1 MKRVLTEEDLS
12 KLSRNKNVSRCSV
25 KSICYTEGFKR
36 SAIRRYEKE
45 KITAIEIFEDA
56 GFDLNIIGITRPNK
70 LMNQWRNAIK
80 KKNKDNIN
88 TIEKEEVKTLR
99 SSKQVKMLKATI
111 KYLEAE
117 NHFLE
122 QLRAK
127 RKR

>member
-1 MKRVLTEEDLS
+1 MKRVLTEENL
-12 KLSRNKNVSRCSV
+12 KELSRNKNVSRCSV
-25 KSICYTEGFKR
+25 KSICFTEKFKR

-56 GFDLNIIGITRPNK
+56 GFDLNIIGVTRPNK
-70 LMNQWRNAIK
+70 LMNQWRSAV
-80 KKNKDNIN
+80 KNKNKNNIN

-117 NHFLE
+117 NCFLE

-127 RKR
+127 KKR